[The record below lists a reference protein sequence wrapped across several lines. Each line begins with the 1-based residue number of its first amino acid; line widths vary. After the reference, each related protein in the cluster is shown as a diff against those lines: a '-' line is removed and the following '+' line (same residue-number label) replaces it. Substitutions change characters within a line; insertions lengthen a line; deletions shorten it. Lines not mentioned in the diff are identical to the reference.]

1 MKKTLLLIFSLLT
14 AQLVFSQQ
22 FTPNYD
28 ESKVPQFVVPDP
40 LLTFKGKKV
49 KNAKDWEKKR
59 RPELLEFFTQ
69 NMFGEIPGHS
79 KFHLL
84 RLSRKVTMPLTE
96 RQNENKLS

>member
-1 MKKTLLLIFSLLT
+1 MKKTILFLITLLFTQLT
-14 AQLVFSQQ
+14 FSQQ

-59 RPELLEFFTQ
+59 RPELLDFFTQ
-69 NMFGEIPGHS
+69 NMFGEIPGV
-79 KFHLL
+79 L
-84 RLSRKVTMPLTE
+84 
-96 RQNENKLS
+96 